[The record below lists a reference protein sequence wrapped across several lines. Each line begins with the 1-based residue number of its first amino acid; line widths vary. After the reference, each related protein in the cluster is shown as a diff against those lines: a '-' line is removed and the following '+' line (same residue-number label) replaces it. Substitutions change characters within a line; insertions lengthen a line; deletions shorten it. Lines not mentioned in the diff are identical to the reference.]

1 LDYIVRTRDLDR
13 EEVRKGFTFSDP
25 DAQYAAVFEIN
36 LDEIRPMVSTP
47 GDPRYGIQM
56 VELPGD
62 VRIDAAYGGS
72 CTGGKMAD
80 MDMYAEVLANAL
92 ANGQRVAEGVHLYI
106 QFGSQKIKQYAR
118 ERGYIEIFKRAG
130 AELIDPSCG
139 ACINAGPG
147 ASPNAE
153 TVTIS
158 AQNRNFPGR
167 SGPGKL
173 YLASP
178 YVVAA
183 SAIAGKIVEPHAF
196 LKSTDFADLSV

>member
-1 LDYIVRTRDLDR
+1 
-13 EEVRKGFTFSDP
+13 VRKGFTFSDP
-25 DAQYAAVFEIN
+25 DAEYAAVFEIN
-36 LDEIRPMVSTP
+36 LDEITPMVATP
-47 GDPRYGIQM
+47 GDPRNG
-56 VELPGD
+56 LPIESLAED

-80 MDMYAEVLANAL
+80 MDMYAEVLSNAL
-92 ANGQRVAEGVHLYI
+92 AAGKRVAEGVHLYI

-118 ERGYIEIFKRAG
+118 ERGYIEIFERAG

-153 TVTIS
+153 TVTVS

-183 SAIAGKIVEPHAF
+183 SAIAGKIIAPAEF
-196 LKSTDFADLSV
+196 LNVPDEQLVTA